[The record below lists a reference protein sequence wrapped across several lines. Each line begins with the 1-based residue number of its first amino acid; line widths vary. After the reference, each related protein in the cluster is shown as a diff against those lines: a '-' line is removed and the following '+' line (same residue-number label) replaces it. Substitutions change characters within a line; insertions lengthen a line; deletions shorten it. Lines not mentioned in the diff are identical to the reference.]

1 MTFSKLFLNA
11 FAKRICKVSCM
22 DVIHTIEN
30 STINYQCLKDE
41 FQSIEL

>member
-11 FAKRICKVSCM
+11 FAKRISKASFM

-30 STINYQCLKDE
+30 QQLIINV
-41 FQSIEL
+41 